1 MSCVARCPRGSGF
14 RDGSRLSSA
23 PLFRNAILAGLPP
36 AELSALRPHLVR
48 TRMVNG
54 QGLHEP
60 GERIDSV
67 YFFETGL
74 ASMVATAQDAGS
86 GTEVGVI
93 GPEGMVGLTV
103 LLDPD
108 ATAFN
113 RAMVQMPGVAYR
125 MPAPALLG
133 CLDTALVLRRRLLR
147 RLDSFIALISQT
159 AACNSRHSVTE
170 RCARWLLLAHDRSET
185 DELALTQEFLAV
197 MLAVR
202 RSGVTIALGS
212 LREAGLVRN
221 GRGRITICDRPALE
235 EAACDCY
242 SRVQAFNAAL
252 AERDAG
258 DVAA

>member
-1 MSCVARCPRGSGF
+1 MWRTAPCTGGGVW
-14 RDGSRLSSA
+14 DGNLLSSGA
-23 PLFRNAILAGLPP
+23 LFRNAILAGLPP
-36 AELSALRPHLVR
+36 AELSALRPHMVR

-67 YFFETGL
+67 YFFESGL
-74 ASMVATAQDAGS
+74 ASMVATARDAS
-86 GTEVGVI
+86 NGTEVGVI

-103 LLDPD
+103 LLDPG

-125 MPAPALLG
+125 MPASSLLG
-133 CLDTALVLRRRLLR
+133 CLEGAPVLRRRLLR
-147 RLDSFIALISQT
+147 RLDSFIALVSQT

-170 RCARWLLLAHDRSET
+170 RCARWLLLAHDRTEG

-202 RSGVTIALGS
+202 RSGVTIALGA
-212 LREAGLVRN
+212 LRDAGLLRN
-221 GRGRITICDRPALE
+221 GRGRILICDRPALE
-235 EAACDCY
+235 AAACECY
-242 SRVQAFNAAL
+242 GRVQAFNAAV

-258 DVAA
+258 DVVA